1 VQTVAVIGAALDLG
15 AGRRGVDMGE
25 PHPTRPRRAE
35 PLARRD
41 DEPVLHQE
49 PLGRQPVGQPKP
61 DVAER
66 RSTHPAEDEVL
77 MHCGPGMA
85 AGAVAHDLSELS
97 QSNFPIRAAASAL
110 NDNILAVHMRVF
122 RYVSW
127 AGNGVSHPL
136 MENLSSEIAI
146 DFGLIQEEFDELATR
161 ADLTAAEKA
170 ELAALQ
176 TKIKEYE
183 RTTRDVLEV
192 GRTDAAM
199 ATMMLGQTDDK
210 YVGVEEDIRKIL
222 AVIAADST
230 SIVRNLVT
238 ATKTEALSLA
248 IGLIICL
255 VFSVAAIA
263 FIARSIIK
271 PITLITG
278 VMQKLSAGD
287 TAVTLRYRERT
298 DEIGRMIEAIEIFRS
313 NALEIQKIQQL
324 RRQAEEQQASE
335 RRTEM
340 AALAEEFDSTVK
352 HITSELAGAVTAV
365 RDNAEAMTKVAED
378 TRTKSGTAVEAVA
391 HTQENVET
399 VARAASELS
408 LTIDELSRRTNDV
421 FRLTRN
427 TAEQSESASAELA
440 KLAASVEQILPITD
454 LIRGL
459 AQQTN
464 LLALNATIE
473 AARAG
478 IAGRGFAVVASEV
491 KTLAQASGKATDDIA
506 QKIGAVRETCTS
518 AVATISQI
526 IAAIKDLSIHA
537 TEISSGIRQQSN
549 ETAGIFASAESAAS
563 NSRSVA
569 ANMVELNGYADAT
582 YTASNEVRHTTALL
596 FEHTRAVQSNVER
609 FLQHVKRA

>member
-1 VQTVAVIGAALDLG
+1 MLTFTDGIRLRRLPRLTIRTKTLAASAFALLCLIGMGVIVQLTSS
-15 AGRRGVDMGE
+15 R
-25 PHPTRPRRAE
+25 
-35 PLARRD
+35 
-41 DEPVLHQE
+41 
-49 PLGRQPVGQPKP
+49 
-61 DVAER
+61 
-66 RSTHPAEDEVL
+66 
-77 MHCGPGMA
+77 
-85 AGAVAHDLSELS
+85 VAHDLNELS
-97 QSNFPIRAAASAL
+97 QSNFPIRASASAL

-127 AGNGVSHPL
+127 ASNGVSHSL
-136 MENLSSEIAI
+136 MENLSREIAI

-176 TKIKEYE
+176 TKLKNYE
-183 RTTRDVLEV
+183 RTARDVLEV

-210 YVGVEEDIRKIL
+210 YVGVEEDISKIL
-222 AVIAADST
+222 AVIAADSA

-248 IGLIICL
+248 IGLIVCL
-255 VFSVAAIA
+255 AFSVAAIA

-298 DEIGRMIEAIEIFRS
+298 DEVGRMIEAIEIFRS
-313 NALEIQKIQQL
+313 NALEIQKIQQS

-352 HITSELAGAVTAV
+352 HITSQLAGAVTAV

-378 TRTKSGTAVEAVA
+378 TRTKSETAVEAVA

-478 IAGRGFAVVASEV
+478 ISGRGFAVVASEV
-491 KTLAQASGKATDDIA
+491 KTLAQASGRATDDIA
-506 QKIGAVRETCTS
+506 QKIGAVRETCT
-518 AVATISQI
+518 ATISQM
-526 IAAIKDLSIHA
+526 IAAVKDLSIHA

>member
-1 VQTVAVIGAALDLG
+1 MLTLTDGTRLRSLPRLTIRTKTLAASAFALLCLIGMGVIVQLTTS
-15 AGRRGVDMGE
+15 R
-25 PHPTRPRRAE
+25 
-35 PLARRD
+35 
-41 DEPVLHQE
+41 
-49 PLGRQPVGQPKP
+49 
-61 DVAER
+61 
-66 RSTHPAEDEVL
+66 
-77 MHCGPGMA
+77 
-85 AGAVAHDLSELS
+85 VAHDLSELS

-506 QKIGAVRETCTS
+506 QKIGAVRETFTS

>member
-1 VQTVAVIGAALDLG
+1 MLTLTDGIRLRRLPRLTIRTKTLAASAFALLCLIGMGVIVQLTTS
-15 AGRRGVDMGE
+15 R
-25 PHPTRPRRAE
+25 
-35 PLARRD
+35 
-41 DEPVLHQE
+41 
-49 PLGRQPVGQPKP
+49 
-61 DVAER
+61 
-66 RSTHPAEDEVL
+66 
-77 MHCGPGMA
+77 
-85 AGAVAHDLSELS
+85 VAHDLSELS

-340 AALAEEFDSTVK
+340 AALAEEFDSSVK
-352 HITSELAGAVTAV
+352 HITSQLAGAVTAV

-569 ANMVELNGYADAT
+569 ANMVELNGYADVT

>member
-1 VQTVAVIGAALDLG
+1 MLTLTDGIRLRRLPRLTIRTKTLAASAFALLCLIGMGVIVQLTTSRVA
-15 AGRRGVDMGE
+15 R
-25 PHPTRPRRAE
+25 
-35 PLARRD
+35 
-41 DEPVLHQE
+41 
-49 PLGRQPVGQPKP
+49 
-61 DVAER
+61 
-66 RSTHPAEDEVL
+66 
-77 MHCGPGMA
+77 
-85 AGAVAHDLSELS
+85 DLSELS

-176 TKIKEYE
+176 TKIKDYE

-255 VFSVAAIA
+255 IFSVAAIA
-263 FIARSIIK
+263 SIARSIIK

-324 RRQAEEQQASE
+324 RRQAEDKQASE

-340 AALAEEFDSTVK
+340 AALAEEFDSSVK
-352 HITSELAGAVTAV
+352 HITSQLAGAVTAV

-408 LTIDELSRRTNDV
+408 LTIDELSRRMNDV

>member
-1 VQTVAVIGAALDLG
+1 VIPT
-15 AGRRGVDMGE
+15 AGD
-25 PHPTRPRRAE
+25 
-35 PLARRD
+35 
-41 DEPVLHQE
+41 VLTATAS
-49 PLGRQPVGQPKP
+49 
-61 DVAER
+61 DA
-66 RSTHPAEDEVL
+66 STSR
-77 MHCGPGMA
+77 
-85 AGAVAHDLSELS
+85 VAHDLSELS

-170 ELAALQ
+170 ELTALQ
-176 TKIKEYE
+176 TKIKDYE

-255 VFSVAAIA
+255 IFSVAAIA

-340 AALAEEFDSTVK
+340 AALAEEFDSSVK
-352 HITSELAGAVTAV
+352 HITSQLAGAVTAV

-582 YTASNEVRHTTALL
+582 YTASNKVRHTTALL

>member
-1 VQTVAVIGAALDLG
+1 MIPT
-15 AGRRGVDMGE
+15 AGD
-25 PHPTRPRRAE
+25 
-35 PLARRD
+35 
-41 DEPVLHQE
+41 VLTATAS
-49 PLGRQPVGQPKP
+49 
-61 DVAER
+61 DA
-66 RSTHPAEDEVL
+66 STSR
-77 MHCGPGMA
+77 
-85 AGAVAHDLSELS
+85 VAHDLSELS

-176 TKIKEYE
+176 TKIKDYE

-340 AALAEEFDSTVK
+340 AALAEEFDSSVK
-352 HITSELAGAVTAV
+352 HITSQLAGAVTAV

>member
-1 VQTVAVIGAALDLG
+1 MLTLTDGIRLRRLPRLTIRTKTLAASAFALLCLIGMGVIVQLTTS
-15 AGRRGVDMGE
+15 R
-25 PHPTRPRRAE
+25 
-35 PLARRD
+35 
-41 DEPVLHQE
+41 
-49 PLGRQPVGQPKP
+49 
-61 DVAER
+61 
-66 RSTHPAEDEVL
+66 
-77 MHCGPGMA
+77 
-85 AGAVAHDLSELS
+85 VAHDLSELS

-136 MENLSSEIAI
+136 MENLSNEIAI

-170 ELAALQ
+170 ELTALQ
-176 TKIKEYE
+176 TKIKDYE

-255 VFSVAAIA
+255 IFSVAAIA

-340 AALAEEFDSTVK
+340 AALAEEFDSSVK
-352 HITSELAGAVTAV
+352 HITSQLAGAVTAV

-569 ANMVELNGYADAT
+569 ANMVELDGYADAT
-582 YTASNEVRHTTALL
+582 YTASNEVRPTTALL

>member
-1 VQTVAVIGAALDLG
+1 MLTLTAGIRLRRLPRLTIRTKTLAASAFALLCLIGMGVIVQLTTS
-15 AGRRGVDMGE
+15 R
-25 PHPTRPRRAE
+25 
-35 PLARRD
+35 
-41 DEPVLHQE
+41 
-49 PLGRQPVGQPKP
+49 
-61 DVAER
+61 
-66 RSTHPAEDEVL
+66 
-77 MHCGPGMA
+77 
-85 AGAVAHDLSELS
+85 VAHDLSELS

-170 ELAALQ
+170 ELTALQ
-176 TKIKEYE
+176 TKIKDYE

-255 VFSVAAIA
+255 IFSVAAIA

-340 AALAEEFDSTVK
+340 AALAEEFDSSVK
-352 HITSELAGAVTAV
+352 HITSQLAGAVTAV

-582 YTASNEVRHTTALL
+582 YTASNKVRHTTALL

>member
-1 VQTVAVIGAALDLG
+1 MLTLTDGIRLRRLPRLTIRTKTLAASAFALLCLIGMGVIVQLTTS
-15 AGRRGVDMGE
+15 R
-25 PHPTRPRRAE
+25 
-35 PLARRD
+35 
-41 DEPVLHQE
+41 
-49 PLGRQPVGQPKP
+49 
-61 DVAER
+61 
-66 RSTHPAEDEVL
+66 
-77 MHCGPGMA
+77 
-85 AGAVAHDLSELS
+85 VAHDLSELS

-170 ELAALQ
+170 ELTALQ
-176 TKIKEYE
+176 TKIKDYE

-255 VFSVAAIA
+255 IFSVAAIA
-263 FIARSIIK
+263 FVARSIIK

-340 AALAEEFDSTVK
+340 AALAEEFDSSVK
-352 HITSELAGAVTAV
+352 HITSQLAGAVTAV

>member
-1 VQTVAVIGAALDLG
+1 MLTLTDGIRLRRLPRLTIRTKTLAASAFALLCLIGMGVIVQLTTS
-15 AGRRGVDMGE
+15 R
-25 PHPTRPRRAE
+25 
-35 PLARRD
+35 
-41 DEPVLHQE
+41 
-49 PLGRQPVGQPKP
+49 
-61 DVAER
+61 
-66 RSTHPAEDEVL
+66 
-77 MHCGPGMA
+77 
-85 AGAVAHDLSELS
+85 VAHDLSELS

>member
-1 VQTVAVIGAALDLG
+1 MLTLTDGIRLRRLPRLTIRTKTLAASAFALLCLIGMGVIVQLTTS
-15 AGRRGVDMGE
+15 R
-25 PHPTRPRRAE
+25 
-35 PLARRD
+35 
-41 DEPVLHQE
+41 
-49 PLGRQPVGQPKP
+49 
-61 DVAER
+61 
-66 RSTHPAEDEVL
+66 
-77 MHCGPGMA
+77 
-85 AGAVAHDLSELS
+85 VAHDLSELS

-569 ANMVELNGYADAT
+569 ANMVELNGYADVT

>member
-1 VQTVAVIGAALDLG
+1 MLTLTDGIRLRRLPRLTIRTKTLAASAFALLCLIGMGVIVQLTTS
-15 AGRRGVDMGE
+15 R
-25 PHPTRPRRAE
+25 
-35 PLARRD
+35 
-41 DEPVLHQE
+41 
-49 PLGRQPVGQPKP
+49 
-61 DVAER
+61 
-66 RSTHPAEDEVL
+66 
-77 MHCGPGMA
+77 
-85 AGAVAHDLSELS
+85 VAHDLSELS

-170 ELAALQ
+170 ELTALQ
-176 TKIKEYE
+176 TKIKDYE

-255 VFSVAAIA
+255 IFSVAAIA

-340 AALAEEFDSTVK
+340 AALAEEFDSSVK
-352 HITSELAGAVTAV
+352 HITSQLAGAVTAV
-365 RDNAEAMTKVAED
+365 GDNAEAMTKVAED

>member
-1 VQTVAVIGAALDLG
+1 MLTLTDGTRLRRLPRLTIRTKTLAASAFALLCLIGMGVIVQLTTS
-15 AGRRGVDMGE
+15 R
-25 PHPTRPRRAE
+25 
-35 PLARRD
+35 
-41 DEPVLHQE
+41 
-49 PLGRQPVGQPKP
+49 
-61 DVAER
+61 
-66 RSTHPAEDEVL
+66 
-77 MHCGPGMA
+77 
-85 AGAVAHDLSELS
+85 VAHDLSELS

-255 VFSVAAIA
+255 IFSVAAIA

>member
-1 VQTVAVIGAALDLG
+1 MLTLTEGTRLRGLPRLTIRTKTLAASAFALLCLIGMGVIVQLTTS
-15 AGRRGVDMGE
+15 R
-25 PHPTRPRRAE
+25 
-35 PLARRD
+35 
-41 DEPVLHQE
+41 
-49 PLGRQPVGQPKP
+49 
-61 DVAER
+61 
-66 RSTHPAEDEVL
+66 
-77 MHCGPGMA
+77 
-85 AGAVAHDLSELS
+85 VAHDLSELS

-340 AALAEEFDSTVK
+340 AALAEEFDSSVK
-352 HITSELAGAVTAV
+352 HITSQLAGAVTAV